1 LSQFSTN
8 TLPAALPGEAFKT
21 RYAFLVLSTC
31 GVFAGLPSLCA
42 WVSDNVR
49 STTAGSLAS
58 GLNIAFTGPGQ
69 IIGVW
74 IYRAQDKP
82 LYRLGHGVNA
92 GFLAL
97 GAILS
102 LGLHL
107 HYRRLNKKL
116 EGTGEAKWIS

>member
-1 LSQFSTN
+1 MTYHLS
-8 TLPAALPGEAFKT
+8 ACLPGKSYVV
-21 RYAFLVLSTC
+21 RYIFLCVSTA
-31 GVFAGLPSLCA
+31 GVFAGLPALCA

-49 STTAGSLAS
+49 NTTAGSLAS

-82 LYRLGHGVNA
+82 FYRLGHAINA
-92 GFLAL
+92 GFLAA

-102 LGLHL
+102 FGLFW
-107 HYRRLNKKL
+107 HYTRLNRKL
-116 EGTGEAKWIS
+116 KGTSELRWVA

>member
-1 LSQFSTN
+1 M
-8 TLPAALPGEAFKT
+8 
-21 RYAFLVLSTC
+21 
-31 GVFAGLPSLCA
+31 
-42 WVSDNVR
+42 R

-74 IYRAQDKP
+74 IYRAQDQP
-82 LYRLGHGVNA
+82 LYRLGHGINA

-97 GAILS
+97 GAVLS

-107 HYRRLNKKL
+107 HYRRLNRKL